1 MSDQV
6 AMMNRSMAGDIAE
19 TIKRQSGIDLRM
31 VTDPEPFLILER
43 LRRRLKATKREY
55 LLDLL
60 DEAEQVLRAEQYIE
74 WTDLIKEDVSVLG
87 LGIGSV
93 KKPVGL
99 DDDDYQETI

>member
-1 MSDQV
+1 MSEQV

-19 TIKRQSGIDLRM
+19 AIKKQSGIDLRM

-55 LLDLL
+55 LFDIL

-87 LGIGSV
+87 LGIGQ
-93 KKPVGL
+93 KKMKSGI
-99 DDDDYQETI
+99 DDSDYQEVI